1 VRISLIVAL
10 AENGV
15 IGRDGDLP
23 WRLSADLRRFKS
35 ITMGHHIVMGRKT
48 YESINRL
55 LPGRTT
61 VILTRTGDYQVEGAI
76 VADSLDAAIGKIESD
91 DEVFIIGGAEVY
103 RQSIDAAERLYVT
116 AVQAKVDGD
125 TLFPDIDWRQWRL
138 LEEEP
143 HSADEKNEY
152 DFCFRVYER
161 IAEAK
166 VPQR

>member
-1 VRISLIVAL
+1 MRISLIVAL

-23 WRLSADLRRFKS
+23 WRLSSDLRRFKS

-61 VILTRTGDYQVEGAI
+61 VILTRMPGYHVEGAI
-76 VADSLDAAIGKIESD
+76 VADSLNAAIDKIEGD

-103 RQSIDAAERLYVT
+103 RQSIGTAERLYVT
-116 AVQAKVDGD
+116 AVQADVDGD
-125 TLFPDIDWRQWRL
+125 TYFPDIDWQQWQL
-138 LEEEP
+138 IEEEL

-161 IAEAK
+161 NAEAK
-166 VPQR
+166 ISQR